1 MGREDDYRDRAE
13 KRSVRDKDDRDRLS
27 WSEIDK
33 LRSGKKVRNERPSA
47 SRKEKHVT
55 QQYKNDLNDIF
66 DKGVIPDY
74 LKEDMAALSKPKDE
88 GQLRLLAA
96 IRDASSPAA
105 LRKAVNAYTK
115 KHKEFP
121 DDTTILYRVLEC
133 DDEAVL
139 LQAIRQIA
147 KIAEV
152 EPLPSKRQLALKLE
166 SIALM
171 AEDGELID
179 EAEELR
185 RKAK

>member
-1 MGREDDYRDRAE
+1 MGREDDYRDKAD
-13 KRSVRDKDDRDRLS
+13 KRSTRDKDDRDRLS

-33 LRSGKKVRNERPSA
+33 LRSGKKVREDRPSA
-47 SRKEKHVT
+47 TRKEKRVT
-55 QQYKNDLNDIF
+55 EKYKKELNDLF
-66 DKGVIPDY
+66 DKGIVPE
-74 LKEDMAALSKPKDE
+74 LVKEDMETLSKPQSG

-96 IRDASSPAA
+96 IRDASGPAA
-105 LRKAVNAYTK
+105 LRKAVKTYTK

-121 DDTTILYRVLEC
+121 DDMEILYRVLEC
-133 DDEAVL
+133 DNESVL

-147 KIAEV
+147 KIADI
-152 EPLPSKRQLALKLE
+152 EPLPSKRQLSLKLE